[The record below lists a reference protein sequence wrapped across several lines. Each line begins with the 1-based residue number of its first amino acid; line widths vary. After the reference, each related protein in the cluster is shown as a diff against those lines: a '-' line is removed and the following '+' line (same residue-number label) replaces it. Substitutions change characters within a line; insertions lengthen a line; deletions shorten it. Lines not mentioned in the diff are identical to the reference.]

1 MVKRSPGEGD
11 TTVKKRMIKEMAG
24 RTKCQTIENDKW
36 RRKEYIKESNTGTI
50 KHIIKTILHIWE

>member
-36 RRKEYIKESNTGTI
+36 RRKEYIK
-50 KHIIKTILHIWE
+50 